1 MVQCEKCNT
10 KMIKTTLRYHHD
22 KNCPGQPIDK
32 KTLPV
37 KRRIK
42 KEEPK
47 NEPKL
52 EVRQPTYH
60 EKLNERIKKKSESI
74 SKLALQIA

>member
-1 MVQCEKCNT
+1 MVQCESCLKHMT
-10 KMIKTTLRYHHD
+10 KNTLRYHH
-22 KNCPGQPIDK
+22 KCPGKPVDK
-32 KTLPV
+32 KSLPV

-47 NEPKL
+47 IEAKL
-52 EVRQPTYH
+52 EARQPTYH
-60 EKLNERIKKKSESI
+60 DKLNERIKKRTESI

>member
-1 MVQCEKCNT
+1 MVECEKCLKQMT
-10 KMIKTTLRYHHD
+10 KNTLRYHHD

-42 KEEPK
+42 KEEPI
-47 NEPKL
+47 EPKL
-52 EVRQPTYH
+52 EVIRQP
-60 EKLNERIKKKSESI
+60 
-74 SKLALQIA
+74 

>member
-1 MVQCEKCNT
+1 MVECEKCLKQLT
-10 KMIKTTLRYHHD
+10 KNTLRYHHD

-32 KTLPV
+32 KGLPV

-42 KEEPK
+42 KEEPS
-47 NEPKL
+47 EPKI
-52 EVRQPTYH
+52 EVRQTTYH
-60 EKLNERIKKKSESI
+60 DKLNERIKKRSESI

>member
-1 MVQCEKCNT
+1 MVECEKCNKQMT
-10 KMIKTTLRYHHD
+10 KTTLRYHHD

-37 KRRIK
+37 KHRIK

-47 NEPKL
+47 LEAKL
-52 EVRQPTYH
+52 EARQPTYH
-60 EKLNERIKKKSESI
+60 DKLNERIKKRSESI

>member
-1 MVQCEKCNT
+1 MP
-10 KMIKTTLRYHHD
+10 KTTLRYQHY
-22 KNCPGQPIDK
+22 KNCPGRPVDTK
-32 KTLPV
+32 ALPV

-42 KEEPK
+42 KQEP

-52 EVRQPTYH
+52 EAIKPTYH
-60 EKLNERIKKKSESI
+60 DKLNERLKKRSESI

>member
-1 MVQCEKCNT
+1 MT
-10 KMIKTTLRYHHD
+10 KTTLRYHHD

-32 KTLPV
+32 KALPV

-42 KEEPK
+42 KEEPQ
-47 NEPKL
+47 L
-52 EVRQPTYH
+52 EAKQPTYH
-60 EKLNERIKKKSESI
+60 DKLNERIKKRSESI

>member
-1 MVQCEKCNT
+1 MT
-10 KMIKTTLRYHHD
+10 KNTLRYHHE
-22 KNCPGQPIDK
+22 KNCPGRPIDK

-42 KEEPK
+42 KEEPS
-47 NEPKL
+47 EPKR
-52 EVRQPTYH
+52 EVIRQPTYH
-60 EKLNERIKKKSESI
+60 DKLNERIFKKSESI